1 MSLPGGEK
9 AEADDQHVQYDV
21 EGSGAEDNVEG
32 DEVVEGQ
39 RVRGHPSASGMA
51 AIEITTVGRKSFT
64 SLGSKKLAVGDR
76 KMKDHSKGRDRGEE
90 NSAFN

>member
-1 MSLPGGEK
+1 MSLPGGEQ

-39 RVRGHPSASGMA
+39 RVRGYPSASGMA
-51 AIEITTVGRKSFT
+51 ATEITAVGRKSFT
-64 SLGSKKLAVGDR
+64 PLDSRNAG
-76 KMKDHSKGRDRGEE
+76 
-90 NSAFN
+90 